1 MVLINKAINEVTVK
15 LVYYGPGLCGKTTNL
30 EKIYGNPKLENKGKM
45 ISMSTETDRT
55 LFFDFMP
62 MELGTIAGQ
71 KVRVQLYTVPGQ
83 VFYDATRK
91 LVLRGADGV
100 VFVADSQNTM
110 RDSNIDSLENLKT
123 NLRINRIDPEKVALV
138 FQYNKRDLPNVDSVE
153 EMSAYLQPNGAP
165 VVEAQALN
173 GVGVTA
179 TLRAAVSRI
188 LDNLKNNVD
197 TTLADAPELT
207 APDMTAKAGVTSMS
221 AGTPKLSMKTA
232 STTPMPPPPQPMT
245 PAVFESAFAPP
256 VPDAP
261 AELEEDPFGAVAVA
275 EPVATSEDDPFA
287 TEVVAH
293 DASAE
298 RAGLEELLAGARH
311 VVLSLEKALEA
322 ARDHE
327 RELTRKLKEL

>member
-45 ISMSTETDRT
+45 ISMATETDRT

-100 VFVADSQNTM
+100 VFVADSQSSM
-110 RDSNIDSLENLKT
+110 RESNIDSLENLKT
-123 NLRINRIDPEKVALV
+123 NLRINRIDPDKVALV
-138 FQYNKRDLPNVDSVE
+138 FQYNKRDLPNIDSVE
-153 EMSAYLQPNGAP
+153 EMSGYLAVNAAP

-179 TLRAAVSRI
+179 TLRAAVARI
-188 LDNLKNNVD
+188 LDNLKSNVD
-197 TTLADAPELT
+197 TTLYDAPEL
-207 APDMTAKAGVTSMS
+207 ARPDMSARSGVTSSS
-221 AGTPKLSMKTA
+221 AGTPKLSMKSGA
-232 STTPMPPPPQPMT
+232 AAAPSAPQPE
-245 PAVFESAFAPP
+245 PEPIPVSPFEPTFSP
-256 VPDAP
+256 VVED
-261 AELEEDPFGAVAVA
+261 DPFGSVAVA
-275 EPVATSEDDPFA
+275 EPEVQAIATDDPFGDTA
-287 TEVVAH
+287 TEIH
-293 DASAE
+293 DTSVE
-298 RAGLEELLAGARH
+298 RMQAEELLAGARQ
-311 VVLSLEKALEA
+311 VVTSLEIALDQ
-322 ARDHE
+322 AREHE
-327 RELTRKLKEL
+327 RALADKLARL